1 MARKRHPR
9 HNLTIIM
16 EAKEEESI
24 MDGLKQIFDGL
35 ERKYLS
41 QEVGLDNRQADL
53 RYAVYGNAINFDEAK
68 KCLEQMET

>member
-53 RYAVYGNAINFDEAK
+53 RYAVYGNTINFDEAK

>member
-53 RYAVYGNAINFDEAK
+53 RYKVYGNVINFDEAK